1 MKRITL
7 IFVVALC
14 CISVGAQSDY
24 YMRQARSYQH
34 EAEYYTSQAQGYD
47 RETGN
52 GASLCYLILFFVH
65 INLHT
70 GVIRVRG
77 LQVDDR
83 TDEVF
88 HFHRVLY
95 QAKNLLR
102 ILIGHRTFIDSAGAD

>member
-47 RETGN
+47 RETGYYN
-52 GASLCYLILFFVH
+52 RQAQKYLRDAEFYSKH
-65 INLHT
+65 
-70 GVIRVRG
+70 GKYDRVESC
-77 LQVDDR
+77 Q
-83 TDEVF
+83 
-88 HFHRVLY
+88 HK
-95 QAKNLLR
+95 AKDATER
-102 ILIGHRTFIDSAGAD
+102 AKSFER